1 MITVQVYGATQVV
14 GPVKPIPPHCAY
26 CAAPVPVPVPV
37 PVPDPAPVLVDAGGA
52 TLVGVELPLPDWR
65 IVDSGIR

>member
-1 MITVQVYGATQVV
+1 MITVQVYGAAQVV

-26 CAAPVPVPVPV
+26 CAAPA
-37 PVPDPAPVLVDAGGA
+37 PVPDPAPALVDAGGA